1 VTRVVVAALLALAGC
16 RVPIAELAVIQVATT
31 TGPPVHLGSVTGRSC
46 RWWALGVPL
55 GLPRIEE
62 AVHDALDEHGGT
74 MLRDVVLRSDHP
86 VYGPVGRHCYTVLGT
101 AWGSGGRH
109 GQEVPDA
116 MRPRSLE
123 K

>member
-62 AVHDALDEHGGT
+62 AVHDALDQHGGT
-74 MLRDVVLRSDHP
+74 MASRRRPAKRPPGVRTG
-86 VYGPVGRHCYTVLGT
+86 GPALLHG
-101 AWGSGGRH
+101 ARH
-109 GQEVPDA
+109 GVGERWPARAGGSRRDA
-116 MRPRSLE
+116 A
-123 K
+123 

>member
-1 VTRVVVAALLALAGC
+1 VTRVVAAALLTLAGC
-16 RVPIAELAVIQVATT
+16 SVPIAELTVIQVATT
-31 TGPPVHLGSVTGRSC
+31 TGAQVYLGSVTGRSC

-62 AVHDALDEHGGT
+62 AVHDALDDHGGT
-74 MLRDVVLRSDHP
+74 MLRDIVLRSDHP
-86 VYGPVGRHCYTVLGT
+86 VYGPIGRHCYTVLGT

-109 GQEVPDA
+109 EQAVLDA
-116 MRPRSLE
+116 ARPRSLE